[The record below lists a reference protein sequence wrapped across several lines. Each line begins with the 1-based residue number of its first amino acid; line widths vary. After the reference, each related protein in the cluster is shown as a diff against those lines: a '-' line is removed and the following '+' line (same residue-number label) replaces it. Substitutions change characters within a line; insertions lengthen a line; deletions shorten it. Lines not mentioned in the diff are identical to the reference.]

1 MEALGN
7 LLPRQMVG
15 LVLACLW
22 IGGILI
28 WVVVMLRKISRVGKK
43 AIAVWEEAAGELGL
57 TFKPPHSLFLPL
69 SIWVMQGEVA
79 GLHVK
84 VQTET
89 ERTGYGDNRSLSHST
104 VFCVTFPKSS
114 NPDAKIDLS
123 TKERKQQV
131 QELKQT
137 HEGVVV
143 TDTKLSWTCAGGGV
157 KVSKKLL
164 DHVTELTRVAFLLAG
179 HLATSSEEK

>member
-28 WVVVMLRKISRVGKK
+28 WVVVMIRRALKAHKK
-43 AIAVWEEAAGELGL
+43 AIAVWKETAGELGL
-57 TFKPPHSLFLPL
+57 TFQPPGFGNPAA
-69 SIWVMQGEVA
+69 IWVMQGEVA
-79 GLHVK
+79 GFHVK

-104 VFCVTFPKSS
+104 VFCVTFPTSR
-114 NPDAKIDLS
+114 NPGAKIDLS
-123 TKERKQQV
+123 TKERKQQI
-131 QELKQT
+131 QELKKT
-137 HEGVVV
+137 HQGVVV
-143 TDTKLSWTCAGGGV
+143 TATKLSWTCAGGGV
-157 KVSKKLL
+157 KVSKELL
-164 DHVTELTRVAFLLAG
+164 GHVTELTRVAFLLAG
-179 HLATSSEEK
+179 HLATSSEAE

>member
-28 WVVVMLRKISRVGKK
+28 WVVVMLRKIVRVGKK
-43 AIAVWEEAAGELGL
+43 AIAVWKETAGELGL
-57 TFKPPHSLFLPL
+57 TFQPPNLFNPVA
-69 SIWVMQGEVA
+69 IWVMQGEVA
-79 GLHVK
+79 GFHVK

-89 ERTGYGDNRSLSHST
+89 ERTGGGDNRSLSHST
-104 VFCVTFPKSS
+104 VFCVTFPTSS

-131 QELKQT
+131 QELKKT

-143 TDTKLSWTCAGGGV
+143 TDTELSWTCAGGGV
-157 KVSKKLL
+157 KVSKELL
-164 DHVTELTRVAFLLAG
+164 GHVTELTRVAFLLAG
-179 HLATSSEEK
+179 HLATSSEAE